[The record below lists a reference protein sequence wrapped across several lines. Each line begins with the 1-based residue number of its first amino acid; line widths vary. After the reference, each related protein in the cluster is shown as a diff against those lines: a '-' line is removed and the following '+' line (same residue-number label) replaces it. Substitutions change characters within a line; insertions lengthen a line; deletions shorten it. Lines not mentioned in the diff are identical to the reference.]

1 MTHYLLDTQIFL
13 WNITGKVGPKL
24 LNILQDCT
32 NRLYL
37 SRISL
42 MEIAIKS
49 RDGKLTLLKDYET
62 LFGSLGNMGV
72 KILDIDDQHLI
83 MLSQL
88 EYPKRET
95 FGFDHKDPFD
105 HLIISQAITDGLCLI
120 SSDENMKHY
129 TGQGLNLVKV
139 SEKKGIAELR
149 KED

>member
-1 MTHYLLDTQIFL
+1 MEHYLLDTQIFL
-13 WNITGKVGPKL
+13 WHILGKFGSKL
-24 LNILQDCT
+24 HNLLTDSN
-32 NRLYL
+32 NKLYI

-49 RDGKLTLLKDYET
+49 RDGKLQLLKDYET

-83 MLSQL
+83 MLSHL
-88 EYPKRET
+88 NYPKRET
-95 FGFDHKDPFD
+95 VGFDHKDPFD

-129 TGQGLNLVKV
+129 IEQGLELIKV
-139 SEKKGIAELR
+139 TEKKGIAELDSR
-149 KED
+149 R